1 MSNPNIFKYSTSE
14 LSQDA
19 IICYILEWAKVE
31 RKTINIDLH
40 EIAVSFLDSIF
51 SKFTNIEKPRSY
63 HEIDI
68 KKQYK
73 NIDILCVVNNKYSII
88 IEDKTNT
95 KNHSGQL
102 KRYFDTVKKDF
113 NETEVMRVYFKTGDQ
128 SNYDDVIK
136 NEYEVYSRKD
146 FLDVLNSK
154 LVKNDIVE
162 NYTEYLQQIEDE
174 VNSYKILPSNEWG
187 WNSWKGFFIELRK
200 QLNSGNWDYV
210 SNPSGGFLGFWW
222 NWIEAEKYNIYLQID
237 HSINKITI
245 KLYTKTD
252 AKIEKA
258 IVDEWKQHIKHNY
271 GGIIINKPKV
281 VRAGKSVTIGIVEN
295 DFIVSDSEGVVNID
309 KTIEFIKKIEDIQL
323 DKLNSVGFGS
333 QV

>member
-31 RKTINIDLH
+31 NKTLNTDLH
-40 EIAVSFLDSIF
+40 KISVNFLDSIF
-51 SKFTNIEKPRSY
+51 NKFTNIENPTTY
-63 HEIDI
+63 HTIDI

-73 NIDILCVVNNKYSII
+73 NIDVLCIVNNKYSII

-102 KRYFDTVKKDF
+102 KRYFETVKHDF

-128 SNYDDVIK
+128 SNYDDVK
-136 NEYEVYSRKD
+136 ENEYKVYSRKD

-154 LVKNDIVE
+154 SIKNDIVE

-174 VNSYKILPSNEWG
+174 VNSYKTLPINKWG

-200 QLNSGNWDYV
+200 KLSDGNWDYV

-222 NWIEAEKYNIYLQID
+222 SWIEAEKYKIYLQID
-237 HSINKITI
+237 HTLEKITI

-252 AKIEKA
+252 LKIDKV
-258 IVDEWKQHIKHNY
+258 IINEWKKHIKHDY
-271 GGIIINKPKV
+271 DGIIINKPKV
-281 VRAGKSVTIGIVEN
+281 VRAGKSVTIGIVKN
-295 DFIVSDSEGVVNID
+295 DFIVSDSEGIINID
-309 KTIEFIKKIEDIQL
+309 KTIEFIKKIERIQL
-323 DKLNSVGFGS
+323 DKLNSV
-333 QV
+333 